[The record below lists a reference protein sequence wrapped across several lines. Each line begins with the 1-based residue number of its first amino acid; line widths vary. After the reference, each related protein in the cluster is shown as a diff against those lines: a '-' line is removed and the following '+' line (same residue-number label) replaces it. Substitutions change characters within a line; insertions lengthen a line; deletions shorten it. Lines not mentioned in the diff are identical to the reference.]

1 MSKSKSTIIIAVFL
15 VTWLL
20 TTVTF
25 IVLKCLGLLSWS
37 WWWLLVPLL
46 GTPALAILAVG
57 TVAFCTI
64 FITVTSKTNKLL

>member
-1 MSKSKSTIIIAVFL
+1 MSKSKSPAILAVFL
-15 VTWLL
+15 VTWFLS
-20 TTVTF
+20 TAAF

-57 TVAFCTI
+57 TVAICTI
-64 FITVTSKTNKLL
+64 FLTVTTKTNNPL